1 MDDKMALIPLEQQQL
16 VKKVSHQIALTD
28 RLLSYDIKFLEPK
41 KIILQCETENG
52 EIKFFEVDSNISKLD
67 LSNNGITTLPIE
79 IRELQNLIYLN
90 LRSNKLSDLSPLI
103 PLKKLNEL
111 NLASNCIS
119 DLTFIS
125 FLTELTLLKLER
137 NQIYDIKPLTY
148 LKKLLKLSIETNN
161 ISDPFELLTLNNLE
175 LLSIFDNPLRKITV
189 EELIESMPN
198 TKIFA
203 TWKTVF

>member
-1 MDDKMALIPLEQQQL
+1 MDDKMALIPIEQQQL
-16 VKKVSHQIALTD
+16 VKKVSQQIALTD
-28 RLLSYDIKFLEPK
+28 RLLSYNTKFLEPK
-41 KIILQCETENG
+41 KIVLRCETENG
-52 EIKFFEVDSNISKLD
+52 EIKIFEVDSNITTLD
-67 LSNNGITTLPIE
+67 LSNNGITRLPIE
-79 IRELQNLIYLN
+79 IRELKNLICLR

-119 DLTFIS
+119 DLAFIS

-137 NQIYDIKPLTY
+137 NQICDIKPLTY

-161 ISDPFELLTLNNLE
+161 ISEPYELLTLNNLE
-175 LLSIFDNPLRKITV
+175 LLSIFDNPLRKVTV